1 MKGFSGESMTVRRAG
16 LLLPLFSVPGN
27 QGIGDLGQKTLR
39 MIDHIAEAGY
49 SIWQILPIQAMGPS
63 HSPYESVSC
72 FAGDPIYINIDRL
85 SEMSLLTQSSIV
97 NCNKFKDFVNY
108 DEVRAFKEVYFRKAF
123 RNFKKFY
130 GDYQA
135 EFKKF
140 KEEAFWLEDWTR
152 FALFRSLY
160 ENEPWNKWEE
170 EYRDFPLDHS
180 NVDLKEH
187 ADELLY
193 LEFLQFIFYKQL
205 DEVVAYAKEK
215 GVRLMGDAPFY
226 LLHDSA
232 EVWSDRSQ
240 FLLDQEGKL
249 SYVGGCMPEKFR
261 DQEAEKF
268 VLYDFKKQKAEEYSF
283 WQKRMRW
290 LARYYEIIRIEPF
303 SAMDTYWRIPAEATT
318 VRDGKWIIGPRGA
331 LIEMIEK
338 AIPSVELVAQDLDAL
353 RPEVKELEDQ
363 YGIPGMDVLL
373 SRLDTKGLK
382 RDVKINSVVYTTT
395 HDMPTIEEEYATF
408 DGNKRIALRRFFK
421 KRGYGYRSFHDM
433 VCAFALE
440 SKANTVILP
449 LQDVCGYKGNTRIDA
464 PEVEGASNWTW
475 KLKDFKT
482 FPDDLMKS
490 REWIEASGRL
500 KQNG

>member
-1 MKGFSGESMTVRRAG
+1 
-16 LLLPLFSVPGN
+16 
-27 QGIGDLGQKTLR
+27 
-39 MIDHIAEAGY
+39 
-49 SIWQILPIQAMGPS
+49 
-63 HSPYESVSC
+63 
-72 FAGDPIYINIDRL
+72 
-85 SEMSLLTQSSIV
+85 
-97 NCNKFKDFVNY
+97 
-108 DEVRAFKEVYFRKAF
+108 
-123 RNFKKFY
+123 
-130 GDYQA
+130 
-135 EFKKF
+135 
-140 KEEAFWLEDWTR
+140 
-152 FALFRSLY
+152 
-160 ENEPWNKWEE
+160 
-170 EYRDFPLDHS
+170 
-180 NVDLKEH
+180 
-187 ADELLY
+187 
-193 LEFLQFIFYKQL
+193 
-205 DEVVAYAKEK
+205 
-215 GVRLMGDAPFY
+215 
-226 LLHDSA
+226 
-232 EVWSDRSQ
+232 
-240 FLLDQEGKL
+240 
-249 SYVGGCMPEKFR
+249 MPEKFR

-338 AIPSVELVAQDLDAL
+338 ALPSVELVAQDLDAL

-440 SKANTVILP
+440 SEADTVILP